1 VDCGLSGVYKEV
13 EMFYCDDC
21 ADEKSYPISWFKSY
35 GNCEMC
41 GKTCKC
47 NEVSSKDLP
56 KSINAGGKHE
66 NR

>member
-1 VDCGLSGVYKEV
+1 
-13 EMFYCDDC
+13 MFYCDDC